1 MNSKVILVFAL
12 FVLAASFLPESEG
25 FTAGGGGNIPH
36 TQGRRALEHQLAGRA
51 FCQTAREHCK
61 KELIYNDKE

>member
-36 TQGRRALEHQLAGRA
+36 TQGRRALEVGL
-51 FCQTAREHCK
+51 F
-61 KELIYNDKE
+61 LMNSSV